1 LEEAAGE
8 RVGRGA
14 MGLDDEIA
22 AVQQEKKR
30 REAELL
36 ARGAEQEDDLMG
48 APADKY
54 SGFETSIAVDDD
66 DQGADEREQGLAAYA
81 PPRGAEIM
89 QQRMWTAGERRR
101 AARVGPVQWDELAVI
116 VPIQRVSPHPRCR

>member
-66 DQGADEREQGLAAYA
+66 DQGADEREAGGWQRTPLPAAQRSCSNGCGPLESGGAQQG
-81 PPRGAEIM
+81 
-89 QQRMWTAGERRR
+89 
-101 AARVGPVQWDELAVI
+101 WD
-116 VPIQRVSPHPRCR
+116 QCNGRN

>member
-1 LEEAAGE
+1 
-8 RVGRGA
+8 

-66 DQGADEREQGLAAYA
+66 DQGADEREAG
-81 PPRGAEIM
+81 GW
-89 QQRMWTAGERRR
+89 QRTRRESCESR
-101 AARVGPVQWDELAVI
+101 R
-116 VPIQRVSPHPRCR
+116 